1 MSSQISATE
10 RIERAEDLDLPPEA
24 REVFGHLTEDGSTQF
39 SQEIIEALWQA
50 QEKGNLRP
58 VKDVVD
64 AWYRSLLIW
73 RDSEHQDATTWAKRT
88 RQRSGVSLEELR
100 DKLVT

>member
-1 MSSQISATE
+1 MPSQVSTTE
-10 RIERAEDLDLPPEA
+10 RIERVQDLDLPPEA
-24 REVFGHLTEDGSTQF
+24 REVFTHLTEDGSTQF
-39 SQEIIEALWQA
+39 SQEIIAALWQA

-73 RDSEHQDATTWAKRT
+73 RDSAHGDATTWAKRT
-88 RQRSGVSLEELR
+88 RRRSGVPLEELR